1 MNSELPTVAALV
13 LTKISSLPSAGESG
27 SFTGGTPCQSTW
39 LRARRAFELSRYQ
52 TDVRLSYS
60 APARAFA
67 RCEFEAYAI
76 GTLLH
81 AWKPSTPL
89 RAFDPLR
96 TVAISRCPL
105 RNRSQARK
113 VQKPEDPRYLITV
126 LLPSDPKFRTCT
138 RAQVL
143 A

>member
-67 RCEFEAYAI
+67 RCEFEAYA
-76 GTLLH
+76 L
-81 AWKPSTPL
+81 AP
-89 RAFDPLR
+89 
-96 TVAISRCPL
+96 VYQV
-105 RNRSQARK
+105 SQAAVVK
-113 VQKPEDPRYLITV
+113 
-126 LLPSDPKFRTCT
+126 
-138 RAQVL
+138 
-143 A
+143 